1 MRIEF
6 DPDKDAIN
14 QKKHGVSLSAAENFD
29 WGGALYYLDQRN
41 RYGEWRVIAVG
52 FVSSRLHYMVFTDR
66 CGVPRIISLRKANSK
81 EVREYERRKH

>member
-1 MRIEF
+1 VRIEF

-14 QKKHGVSLSAAENFD
+14 QKKHGVPLSAAESFD
-29 WGGALYYLDQRN
+29 WEGALYYLDQRN

-52 FVSSRLHYMVFTDR
+52 FVSGRLHYMVFTDR

-81 EVREYERRKH
+81 EVREYERHQY